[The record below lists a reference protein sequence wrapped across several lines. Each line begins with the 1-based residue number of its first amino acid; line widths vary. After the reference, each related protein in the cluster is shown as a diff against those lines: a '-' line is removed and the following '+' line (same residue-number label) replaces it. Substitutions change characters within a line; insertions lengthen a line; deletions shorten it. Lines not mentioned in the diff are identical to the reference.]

1 MAIDRTIL
9 AAAAAATLGG
19 FLLSLLIQPGP
30 RADGAVA
37 PVSAE
42 QRGTGPVET
51 GLVET
56 GHVETGL
63 GPVFVPVWQRG
74 RVVAVVAA
82 EMVLRLADPADPGDL
97 PAAPDL
103 PVMQDRFLAV
113 LIRAGAEGRLDP
125 GRTDAPGLEAD
136 LLAAARSAG
145 APVTAVRL
153 SRLIHQDRAAAVGRG
168 QGAPPP

>member
-9 AAAAAATLGG
+9 AAAAAAILGG
-19 FLLSLLIQPGP
+19 FLLSLLIQPGKGTD
-30 RADGAVA
+30 RAAGEPPVPAEAVQAA
-37 PVSAE
+37 PVPA
-42 QRGTGPVET
+42 GPVEMA
-51 GLVET
+51 V
-56 GHVETGL
+56 
-63 GPVFVPVWQRG
+63 GPVFVPVWHRG

-82 EMVLRLADPADPGDL
+82 EMVLRLTDPADPGDL

-125 GRTDAPGLEAD
+125 GRTDAAGLEAD
-136 LLAAARSAG
+136 LLAMVRSAG

-153 SRLIHQDRAAAVGRG
+153 SRLIHQDRRPAAGGGVPGR
-168 QGAPPP
+168 